1 MSVRVVI
8 EGRDSLV
15 DDLDRNE
22 INYDDLY
29 VSSVESSSNGKD
41 FIIRS
46 LGRLTR
52 WYIENV
58 PMGLQPGDTL
68 ILERFGVAR

>member
-1 MSVRVVI
+1 MSVRILI
-8 EGRDSLV
+8 EGRDSLETG
-15 DDLDRNE
+15 LDRAR

-29 VSSVESSSNGKD
+29 VSSVESSSSGKSVT
-41 FIIRS
+41 RS

-52 WYIENV
+52 WHIENV
-58 PMGLQPGDTL
+58 PMVIQSGDTL